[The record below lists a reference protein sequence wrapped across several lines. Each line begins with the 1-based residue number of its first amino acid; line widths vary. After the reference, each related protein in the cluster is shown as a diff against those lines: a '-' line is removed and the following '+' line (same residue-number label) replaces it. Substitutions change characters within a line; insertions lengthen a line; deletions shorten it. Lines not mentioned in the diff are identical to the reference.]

1 MLRKAIVFAAIF
13 AAPLLATAAE
23 TPVLDQ
29 AQQHQRARIGQGAQ
43 SGELTRPET
52 RHLVREQS
60 RLQRHEVAAKS
71 DGVVTPAERHRLR
84 HHAQHTNRS
93 IYREKHDEQQRGR

>member
-1 MLRKAIVFAAIF
+1 MLRKALVLAVVL
-13 AAPLLATAAE
+13 AAPVLAHAAG

-29 AQQHQRARIGQGAQ
+29 AQQHQRARIGQGIH

-52 RHLVREQS
+52 RYLVRQQA
-60 RLQRHEVAAKS
+60 RLHRHEAAARS

-84 HHAQHTNRS
+84 HHARHTSRS
-93 IYREKHDEQQRGR
+93 IYRQKHDAQVRGR

>member
-1 MLRKAIVFAAIF
+1 MLRKTLVFAALL

-29 AQQHQRARIGQGAQ
+29 AQHHQRARIGQGVQ

-52 RHLVREQS
+52 RHLVRQQA
-60 RLQRHEVAAKS
+60 RMHRHETAAKS

-84 HHAQHTNRS
+84 HHAQHSSRS
-93 IYREKHDEQQRGR
+93 IYREKHDGQTRGR